1 MWGDYDGGSGGSG
14 FIQSQGTSG
23 ANNQSGVRK
32 GNNSSLLPC
41 AISHVLMA
49 APGGQEDSQSGGLVV
64 NGVELHTVCVCGI
77 VRGIEVSWFLTVCLK
92 ELVFNCLSKRHRNIW
107 VNMGFKYHKSRIV
120 KGSSSKFNGITVWIR
135 F

>member
-1 MWGDYDGGSGGSG
+1 MWGDYDGGSGGGSG

-23 ANNQSGVRK
+23 AANQSGGVKK

-49 APGGQEDSQSGGLVV
+49 APGGNEDSQSGGLVV

-77 VRGIEVSWFLTVCLK
+77 VRGIEVSVKDSFKNLYTVCFVHK
-92 ELVFNCLSKRHRNIW
+92 TFRA
-107 VNMGFKYHKSRIV
+107 KY
-120 KGSSSKFNGITVWIR
+120 KFGHFVQKWNRTFRTKADTNLCEQSI
-135 F
+135 